1 MELNR
6 TFIILQKRVDEINSL
21 IAETKNAM
29 TAFVAEPNG
38 ESASKLSSSAY
49 KLQGAFYNLANK
61 TESSLEEI
69 KNLER
74 SAIALSSI
82 LRWNKEENSSEE

>member
-1 MELNR
+1 MDISR
-6 TFIILQKRVDEINSL
+6 TFYILEQRVDEVNKL
-21 IAETKNAM
+21 IAETKKAM

-49 KLQGAFYNLANK
+49 KLQGAFYNLASK